1 MQRTTTIAN
10 FNCTFG
16 RNNDPMLT
24 YFSEIIYP
32 AFTENIIRRVGEDEY
47 FFEDVK
53 LEKLQNG
60 RIVLKGILVKKTKLE
75 VKTEYDVEKGKI
87 NFTNKLYDSA
97 PISIFVLFLDN
108 HRMLYTPNQKGSPN
122 IRSFAATIKYMTNE
136 IVKAFNKD
144 VPAEERIPYPVI
156 DVVDIPSKKEI
167 IEKLRSVKTIS
178 KLRFRF
184 FHKNGDINT
193 EDAFEWMEDDLKELG
208 AKNSEI
214 VITSPTK
221 FDKVAERINQSK
233 GLAKVDLK
241 VIYSNGAKGKLD
253 NETMSEKFPIKYPE
267 GSSVENVSNISMH
280 TLKDNDLMDSVG
292 EENKNIFERNK
303 FKLIKLIRD

>member
-16 RNNDPMLT
+16 KNNDPMLT

-32 AFTENIIRRVGEDEY
+32 AFTSEDIRRVGDDEY

-53 LEKLQNG
+53 LENLQSG
-60 RIVLKGILVKKTKLE
+60 RIVLKGMLVKKTKLE
-75 VKTEYDVEKGKI
+75 VRTEYDVEKGKI
-87 NFTNKLYDSA
+87 NFTNKLYDTA
-97 PISIFVLFLDN
+97 PISIFTLFLDN

-122 IRSFAATIKYMTNE
+122 IRSFAATIKYMTSIIIKKFNE
-136 IVKAFNKD
+136 DLPKD
-144 VPAEERIPYPVI
+144 EKIPYPTI
-156 DVVDIPSKKEI
+156 DVVDIPSQKEI
-167 IEKLRSVKTIS
+167 IEKLKNVRTIS

-221 FDKVAERINQSK
+221 FNKVAERINQSK

-241 VIYSNGAKGKLD
+241 VIYENGARGKLD
-253 NETMSEKFPIKYPE
+253 NESMSERFPIEYPE
-267 GSSVENVSNISMH
+267 GSSVETVSTVSMN
-280 TLKDNDLMDSVG
+280 TLKDNELMNEVGKENAKIFDL
-292 EENKNIFERNK
+292 NK
-303 FKLIKLIRD
+303 IKLTRFLK